1 MGEAV
6 TGRSVSP
13 TGYGLFLVDV
23 FEQWVRHDVG
33 RVFVQMFDSTLAS
46 FLDVPGSLCVHA
58 ETCGTAVALEHNG
71 DLYSCDHFVEP
82 AHLLGNITE
91 RHLLELVA
99 SPQQQAFG
107 NAKRDSLPGYCRRC
121 DVRFACNGGCPKDRF
136 TTTPDGEAGLHYLC
150 PSYQMFFRHVDR
162 PMRVMA
168 AALRSGR
175 TADEVMTWCR
185 RQDEHLEARRTG
197 RLGTLRAD

>member
-1 MGEAV
+1 M
-6 TGRSVSP
+6 
-13 TGYGLFLVDV
+13 DV

-58 ETCGTAVALEHNG
+58 ETCGTALALEHNG

-82 AHLLGNITE
+82 AHLLGNINE
-91 RHLLELVA
+91 RHLLDLVA

-136 TTTPDGEAGLHYLC
+136 TITPDGEAGLHYLC
-150 PSYQMFFRHVDR
+150 PSYKQFFHHVDR

-168 AALRSGR
+168 AAIRSGR
-175 TADEVMTWCR
+175 MADEVMVWRR
-185 RQDEHLEARRTG
+185 RQDDRLARQQTRIG
-197 RLGTLRAD
+197 